1 MQKRG
6 FTLVEVLLVII
17 IVGIL
22 AAIVIPRI
30 MYSKAEAQ
38 RAACRAN
45 VSAINAQTE
54 LFHLNEGTWP
64 TAGEI
69 GGNTVYFPDASLPVC
84 PVDSTV
90 YTLDATTHRVTGHA
104 HP

>member
-1 MQKRG
+1 MRKRG

-30 MYSKAEAQ
+30 MYSRAEA
-38 RAACRAN
+38 RREACRAN
-45 VSAINAQTE
+45 ASAINAQTE
-54 LFHLNEGTWP
+54 LFHLNEGTWS

-69 GGNTVYFPDASLPVC
+69 GGNTVYFPDGIPTC
-84 PVDSTV
+84 PVDGFV

-104 HP
+104 H